1 MEPKSNFYIFIFVLI
16 IIILFIIFSVHHA
29 TRPKT
34 SSNEFFDLLPPED
47 ENITLFELNAG
58 LLGEKES
65 PKVVTFAYGIAKFRL
80 NETNKILRY
89 DITFI
94 NIVDVVEISVEQPNG
109 VLVKVL
115 TKNVINDK
123 VMTVLGTWTSV
134 DEETPL
140 TEEIITELINNK
152 LFLNVK
158 TKKHINGEIRGLI
171 CHDGFPL

>member
-1 MEPKSNFYIFIFVLI
+1 MEPKSNFFIFIFVLI
-16 IIILFIIFSVHHA
+16 IIILFIIFSVHHS

-34 SSNEFFDLLPPED
+34 SSNEVDDISLED
-47 ENITLFELNAG
+47 EIITLFELNAG

-65 PKVVTFAYGIAKFRL
+65 PKVVTFAFGIAKFRL

-123 VMTVLGTWTSV
+123 VMTVLGTWTSD

-140 TEEIITELINNK
+140 TDKIITELINNK